1 MPEGIFSYVE
11 VPLFFI
17 LSAINKESPAANIYD
32 IGTTI
37 GKAPSISIS
46 GRDTIPAECKHFCL
60 LFLHSCI
67 KEKIFS
73 QRTANNRKKGNIRN
87 RYNYLRPS
95 VQDTKGKEG
104 RTESNGTTIKYYILQ
119 AETQKLAK
127 RPRI

>member
-1 MPEGIFSYVE
+1 MFVGPDMPEGMFSYVE

-60 LFLHSCI
+60 LFLHTKQTHNVAGTSLKRRCNVTTL
-67 KEKIFS
+67 
-73 QRTANNRKKGNIRN
+73 QRRCNDVIATLCVCWVHVSRKKYLASARQIN
-87 RYNYLRPS
+87 R
-95 VQDTKGKEG
+95 
-104 RTESNGTTIKYYILQ
+104 I
-119 AETQKLAK
+119 
-127 RPRI
+127 